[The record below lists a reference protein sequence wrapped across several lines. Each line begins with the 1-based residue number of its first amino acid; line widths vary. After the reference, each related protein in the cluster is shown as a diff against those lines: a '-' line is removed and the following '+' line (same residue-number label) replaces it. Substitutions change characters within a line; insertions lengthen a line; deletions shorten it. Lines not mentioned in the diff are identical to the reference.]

1 MKNPKVFTER
11 PYAQKIKFE
20 SLFRKDPPQ
29 LLLMYI
35 LKTQNLKLS
44 FSTTEHV
51 SQPSFWD
58 VRYFLPLKKTLRV
71 EIKREGDLG
80 TKG

>member
-20 SLFRKDPPQ
+20 SFFRKDPPQ

-35 LKTQNLKLS
+35 FKTQNGILVIPRKQIFNMLTKSLKQIYS
-44 FSTTEHV
+44 
-51 SQPSFWD
+51 
-58 VRYFLPLKKTLRV
+58 
-71 EIKREGDLG
+71 
-80 TKG
+80 